1 MLDQIGGM
9 MQKTRSHP
17 DPVRR
22 AAHFLLCFNYQGYAK
37 MDPPMIDGECQWR
50 VWHLDHK
57 ARDIM
62 NSVEQDLYDALMGD
76 FTTAA

>member
-1 MLDQIGGM
+1 
-9 MQKTRSHP
+9 
-17 DPVRR
+17 
-22 AAHFLLCFNYQGYAK
+22 